1 MMIQNSIIK
10 EIMRE
15 VIKMNEKVLAMK
27 LLDEKFAVCRL
38 DKGASVPEWALKS
51 SFYSVTKT
59 SDELS
64 VVCSEDAVPSG
75 VKCESGW
82 RILKVLGPLDFSL
95 IGIISSISSVLADRK
110 ISIFA
115 VSTYD
120 TDYILVKDSYIGE
133 AVSALTEKGYEIIYG
148 NVESDE
154 V

>member
-1 MMIQNSIIK
+1 
-10 EIMRE
+10 
-15 VIKMNEKVLAMK
+15 
-27 LLDEKFAVCRL
+27 
-38 DKGASVPEWALKS
+38 
-51 SFYSVTKT
+51 
-59 SDELS
+59 
-64 VVCSEDAVPSG
+64 

-120 TDYILVKDSYIGE
+120 TVYILVKDSYIGE